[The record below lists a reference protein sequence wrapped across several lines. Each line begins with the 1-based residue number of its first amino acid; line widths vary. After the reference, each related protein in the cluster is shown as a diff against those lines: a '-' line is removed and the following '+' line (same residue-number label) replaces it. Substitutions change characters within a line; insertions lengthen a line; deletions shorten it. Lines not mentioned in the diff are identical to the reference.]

1 MKTISVK
8 DLSKLVGIS
17 EGTLRSWMY
26 KPEIG
31 VVYETG
37 KINHNN
43 VRAKLRNY
51 FGNDFENKFGF
62 KIIDLEIVKAE
73 KSAKRDFV
81 DYFDLVADKEYVLCN
96 YSFESDVLFLKEEN
110 EMWFFKKADGKV
122 KVMLKDEISKKNIR
136 FVEK

>member
-8 DLSKLVGIS
+8 DLSNLVGIS

-26 KPEIG
+26 KAEVG

-37 KINHNN
+37 KINYNN

-62 KIIDLEIVKAE
+62 KLIDLEIVKAE
-73 KSAKRDFV
+73 KNAKRDFV

-96 YSFESDVLFLKEEN
+96 YSFESDVKFIKEEN
-110 EMWFFKKADGKV
+110 DMWFFKKADGKV